1 MNPHRESLDLIRHTL
16 KEIKKYPQF
25 LLTKKRNLHTSYVKP
40 SLLPSKKLEPIFLE
54 KVTDKKLKDLPTQKD
69 LSTISTQKIL
79 PDTLQTAPIKEISTQ
94 VKEASLPITS
104 FSKTQEK
111 LEVDP
116 PEKPQLYL
124 PKSSQIEHPN
134 PIKLEKTQPT
144 TSSHSLSIKKH
155 LLSLDPNLPLIDNVL
170 DDIKAKERLKRGVCL
185 YATAILVF
193 EKDREKLN
201 FLKNL
206 EKTVS
211 NKFLP
216 AKLYDGNTIEKENDW
231 ESFLSSKSLK
241 LIIATDHEI
250 FHAKNLMKLYK
261 ELPNQSKRMV
271 KDIDLFLLPD
281 INLYFKQPI
290 LKRSLY
296 KALCHKIQML

>member
-1 MNPHRESLDLIRHTL
+1 MNPHKESINLIRSTL
-16 KEIKKYPQF
+16 NEIKKYPQF
-25 LLTKKRNLHTSYVKP
+25 LQTKKRNLQTKKSSNPPTKKPEPIQSIPALTKAYVEEKTPIPDKP
-40 SLLPSKKLEPIFLE
+40 SA
-54 KVTDKKLKDLPTQKD
+54 TQAQVNQ
-69 LSTISTQKIL
+69 I
-79 PDTLQTAPIKEISTQ
+79 DTSQNLQNAPEN
-94 VKEASLPITS
+94 AA
-104 FSKTQEK
+104 
-111 LEVDP
+111 
-116 PEKPQLYL
+116 
-124 PKSSQIEHPN
+124 SQIEQIEKPSDTLKPPLHLPSN
-134 PIKLEKTQPT
+134 KLKTAPKPIKLEKIEAT
-144 TSSHSLSIKKH
+144 TTTHSLSIKKH
-155 LLSLDPNLPLIDNVL
+155 LLSLDPSLPLVDLVPS
-170 DDIKAKERLKRGVCL
+170 DIKAKERLKRGVCL

-193 EKDREKLN
+193 ENDREKLN

-206 EKTVS
+206 EKTIT
-211 NKFLP
+211 NKFQP
-216 AKLYDGNTIEKENDW
+216 AKLFNAHPIEKENGW

-296 KALCHKIQML
+296 KALCHKISTL